1 MAQLKTLKFNDNV
14 VAKSNGSYFSDAP
27 LVFQEDGTDASTSLS
42 PAGLVTNGNVEVTSE
57 SGHILVKDDS
67 CGNTTSW
74 IAMSGYPGVGGRVG
88 INNGDGA
95 TVVSLEANCGDG
107 RITLGD
113 SCGNTMVQAE
123 TNGMFF
129 HDSFGRDALSFTVQS
144 GFHMEIGTDG
154 SSTPL
159 VIEGGTTYTT
169 GFEMWYGDD
178 PSQTTCGEYSHFQMY
193 DHTIQLETQLCG
205 DYSSIQLEQD
215 RLMINAPIV
224 VSSGR
229 TLIIWQDDDSSPG
242 LSLAGGASGCTYY
255 TSGQVIKTN
264 FDGFSVS
271 GDVSKICIPTP
282 DATYNSLEMTNANF
296 VMSGGAIIYNHKQLQ
311 FNNDGTVTWT
321 QA

>member
-14 VAKSNGSYFSDAP
+14 VAKSSDRYFFDAP
-27 LVFQEDGTDASTSLS
+27 LVFQGVGTTEYTSLGT
-42 PAGLVTNGNVEVTSE
+42 AGLVTNGNVEVTSE
-57 SGHILVKDDS
+57 SGHIIVRNDS
-67 CGNTTSW
+67 CGNTTW
-74 IAMSGYPGVGGRVG
+74 IAMSGSPSVGGTVCV
-88 INNGDGA
+88 NNENEA
-95 TVVSLEANCGDG
+95 TVVSLEANCGNG
-107 RITLGD
+107 RISLGD
-113 SCGNTMVQAE
+113 SCGNTAVIVE
-123 TNGMFF
+123 RTGMFF
-129 HDSFGRDALSFTVQS
+129 HDTGGRDALSFTVQS

-159 VIEGGTTYTT
+159 VIEGGTTYTD

-178 PSQTTCGEYSHFQMY
+178 PSQVSCGDYSHFQMY
-193 DHTIQLETQLCG
+193 DHMIQLETQLCG
-205 DYSSIQLEQD
+205 DYSDIQLEPD
-215 RLMINAPIV
+215 RLMVDAPIV

-229 TLIIWQDDDSSPG
+229 TLIIWRDNDSNPG
-242 LSLAGGASGCTYY
+242 LMLAGGSSGCTYH

-296 VMSGGAIIYNHKQLQ
+296 IMSGGNIIYNHKQLQ